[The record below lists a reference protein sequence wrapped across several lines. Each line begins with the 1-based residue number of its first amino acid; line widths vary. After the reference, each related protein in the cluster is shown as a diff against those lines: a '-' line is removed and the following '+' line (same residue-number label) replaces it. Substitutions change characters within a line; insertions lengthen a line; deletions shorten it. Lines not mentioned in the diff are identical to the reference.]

1 LDITALKTS
10 PWNSNKSRLY
20 ASNASKGTNQLNR
33 GTAVNL
39 NRNKMKGKHRYF
51 HSKEAG
57 FPEMVFVERPTK
69 FGHEII
75 CRLYRNDFAST
86 TEMLEASKTITDAL
100 NNLAK

>member
-1 LDITALKTS
+1 LDTTALKTS
-10 PWNSNKSRLY
+10 PQDSNESRLY
-20 ASNASKGTNQLNR
+20 ASKALAGTNLIR
-33 GTAVNL
+33 ETAVNL
-39 NRNKMKGKHRYF
+39 NRNKMKGKHRYL